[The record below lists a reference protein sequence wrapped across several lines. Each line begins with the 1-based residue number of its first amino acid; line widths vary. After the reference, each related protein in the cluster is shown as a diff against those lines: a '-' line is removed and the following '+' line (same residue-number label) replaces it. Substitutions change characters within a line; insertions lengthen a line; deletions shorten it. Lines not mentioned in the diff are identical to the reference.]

1 MLNLQADK
9 MKKAIERAK
18 AEHLKVRAISVTD
31 RTYAVTSKQG
41 TVYTV
46 RFCAVNRL
54 KLAECSCPATT
65 YCKHMAAAAQVN
77 IMCQSMRRG
86 ASAPVADGLTG
97 ERMEAFYHRN
107 CGWQI

>member
-1 MLNLQADK
+1 MLNLEPKK
-9 MKKAIERAK
+9 MKAAIERAK

-46 RFCAVNRL
+46 RFVVVNGH

-77 IMCQSMRRG
+77 IMCQSMR
-86 ASAPVADGLTG
+86 ATTPTVAESL
-97 ERMEAFYHRN
+97 AFISRN
-107 CGWQI
+107 QGWMV